1 MHRGIGQPPR
11 SKYENVNVSMT
22 TKLEMTGSMLFA
34 KVDNTNNTGTCNKIN
49 NSEQLKIKFFC
60 MPSGDP

>member
-1 MHRGIGQPPR
+1 MQRGIGQPPR

-34 KVDNTNNTGTCNKIN
+34 KVDNTNNTGVHVIRSTILN
-49 NSEQLKIKFFC
+49 N
-60 MPSGDP
+60 